1 MYDEIKDLGLEL
13 DFTTPATDKDIEEFE
28 NKLSI
33 TLGEQY
39 KTFLKEFGTLEVEYL
54 EFYGYFKDN
63 KGLPSSISA
72 TLIAR
77 ETIEKFSQDL
87 IVFYER
93 GDGTF
98 YCVNSK
104 DEAFECNYNRCN
116 KIDKS
121 FKDYITNKIKNI

>member
-87 IVFYER
+87 IIFYER

-98 YCVNSK
+98 YLINMRRNV
-104 DEAFECNYNRCN
+104 
-116 KIDKS
+116 
-121 FKDYITNKIKNI
+121 IKNFEIGVG

>member
-77 ETIEKFSQDL
+77 ETIENENTKIRTKRNTDTNRSTKGGN
-87 IVFYER
+87 YR
-93 GDGTF
+93 
-98 YCVNSK
+98 
-104 DEAFECNYNRCN
+104 DESEKKKSIQMNYQLNQTLLM
-116 KIDKS
+116 K
-121 FKDYITNKIKNI
+121 

>member
-63 KGLPSSISA
+63 KGLATGIAVTGFGMASA
-72 TLIAR
+72 VASPLFTNLLI
-77 ETIEKFSQDL
+77 K
-87 IVFYER
+87 YELPK
-93 GDGTF
+93 
-98 YCVNSK
+98 VL
-104 DEAFECNYNRCN
+104 
-116 KIDKS
+116 
-121 FKDYITNKIKNI
+121 